1 MRRAAVILL
10 ILALVITGSIFTYR
24 ITAQEKEPP
33 EADYD
38 VVRVERGQL
47 VSTVSA
53 TGAIE
58 PEDEVALVF
67 KVPGRVAE
75 VAVER
80 GQTVKAGD
88 LIARL
93 DASDLQLS
101 RAQAQNSLAIAQAQ
115 LAKLVAGATA
125 DELAA
130 AEANLAS
137 AKASL
142 ESAKAALQS
151 AQASYNDLVA
161 GPTEDQKQAAKANLE
176 RARILRDQAQA
187 AYDMVAGAPNVG
199 MLPQSVQLQQ
209 ATVDYE
215 AALANYRVTTAPP
228 KPGQLAAAKAQIA
241 QSQAAVAQAEAALAS
256 AQSNLQ
262 RLQEGAKPEDRA
274 IAEAQVTQAQL
285 ALQQSQLALDNAS
298 LYSPIDGVVTQ
309 LNVKPGE
316 VVTQAG
322 PAAVVT
328 DLSRFHIAI
337 GVDEIDIAKLQEGQQ
352 VRITLDSAPDA
363 QIIGHVD
370 YIAPTPTT
378 PANVVSYEVIL
389 VVDESDQPLRSGL
402 SATASIIVQE
412 LNDVLVVPNRAVQI
426 DRASGR
432 AFVDKLVNGVPTSTE
447 IQLGARNE
455 QQTQVLAG
463 LEAGDEVAIGSS
475 GGLDRF
481 RDLFGQ

>member
-1 MRRAAVILL
+1 MRRAVVILL
-10 ILALVITGSIFTYR
+10 VLALVVAGSIFTYR
-24 ITAQEKEPP
+24 ITAQEKQPP

-38 VVRVERGQL
+38 VVRVEKGQL
-47 VSTVSA
+47 ISTVSA

-58 PEDEVALVF
+58 PENEVVLVF

-75 VAVER
+75 VAVQR
-80 GQTVKAGD
+80 GQRVKAGD

-93 DASDLQLS
+93 DAADLELS

-137 AKASL
+137 AQASL
-142 ESAKAALQS
+142 ASAKAALQS
-151 AQASYNDLVA
+151 AQANYNDLAA

-187 AYDMVAGAPNVG
+187 AYDMVASAPNVG

-215 AALANYRVTTAPP
+215 AALANYRVTTAPA
-228 KPGQLAAAKAQIA
+228 KPGQLAAAKAQID
-241 QSQAAVAQAEAALAS
+241 QSRAAVAQAEAALAT

-262 RLQEGAKPEDRA
+262 RLQQGAKPEDRA

-285 ALQQSQLALDNAS
+285 ALQQAQLALDNAS
-298 LYSPIDGVVTQ
+298 LYAPIDGVVTQ
-309 LNVKPGE
+309 LNIKPGE
-316 VVTQAG
+316 IATQAS
-322 PAAVVT
+322 PAAVIT
-328 DLSRFHIAI
+328 DLSRFHISIA
-337 GVDEIDIAKLQEGQQ
+337 VDEIDIAKLEEGQP

-363 QIIGHVD
+363 NITGYVD
-370 YIAPTPTT
+370 YIAPTPIT
-378 PANVVSYEVIL
+378 PANVVSYEVIV
-389 VVDESDQPLRSGL
+389 VVDESDRPLRSGL

-412 LNDVLVVPNRAVQI
+412 LNDVLIVPNRAVQI
-426 DRASGR
+426 DRSSGK

-455 QQTQVLAG
+455 QQSQVLAG
-463 LEAGDEVAIGSS
+463 LEAGDEVAIGYSGDLEGF
-475 GGLDRF
+475 GGL
-481 RDLFGQ
+481 FGD